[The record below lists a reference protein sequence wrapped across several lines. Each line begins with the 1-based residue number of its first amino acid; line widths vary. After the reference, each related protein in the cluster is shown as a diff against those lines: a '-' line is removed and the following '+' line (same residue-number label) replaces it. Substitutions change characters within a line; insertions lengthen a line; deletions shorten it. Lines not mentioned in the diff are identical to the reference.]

1 MLVFESV
8 LDERL
13 PRVFRTFSG
22 RSLGFLLINLRGSL
36 PSVSMFDFG
45 VLEGIR
51 SAKSILEDGGI
62 CRDRARPLTEPSRP
76 WFRNSV
82 GEIRR
87 ECATS
92 LKGLC
97 LTKRRGCG

>member
-8 LDERL
+8 SDERL

-22 RSLGFLLINLRGSL
+22 RSLGFRLINLWNSF
-36 PSVSMFDFG
+36 PSVLMSDFG
-45 VLEGIR
+45 ALEGIR
-51 SAKSILEDGGI
+51 SAESVLKDGGI

-82 GEIRR
+82 VEIRR
-87 ECATS
+87 ECATP

>member
-1 MLVFESV
+1 MPVFESV
-8 LDERL
+8 SDERL

-22 RSLGFLLINLRGSL
+22 RPLGFRLISLWGSF
-36 PSVSMFDFG
+36 PSVPMPNCG

-51 SAKSILEDGGI
+51 SAGGVLEDGGI
-62 CRDRARPLTEPSRP
+62 YRDRARPLTEPSRP

-82 GEIRR
+82 IEIRR
-87 ECATS
+87 ECATP
-92 LKGLC
+92 LKALC